1 MRELISGWLENII
14 GVPGNTGFVIA
25 AVIGVILIAALSY
38 LLTKLVLL
46 RVAKALI
53 ARTTTRWDD
62 LLVDHDVLRRV
73 SRLAPLLVVYWLS
86 PLAFESVPLLSE
98 AALRIAG
105 SAMVVIGAL
114 ALSSVLDV
122 IGAIYGT
129 FEVSRHTP
137 IKGFVQVSKVI
148 LFGLGGVVVLAI
160 LLDKTPVYLLSG
172 LGALTAVLLIVFK
185 DPILGLV
192 GGIQLSANKMVAIGD
207 WIEMP
212 THAAD
217 GEVVEIALTTV
228 KVRNWDKTI
237 TTVPTYDLV
246 THPFR
251 NWRSMQESG
260 GRRIKRAVH
269 IDVTTIRFCDSAMLE
284 RFSKIRYI
292 AEYLECKQEEIARHN
307 ESIGAPGDSLVN
319 GRRLTNVGTFRAYL
333 FAYLRNHPNIR
344 QDMTFLVR
352 QLEPGEHGLPIE
364 VYVFTDTTEWADY
377 EAIQSDIFDHVLA
390 AVPAFDLRVFQ
401 RPSSADVGAIAQRMT
416 SGETEGARRPHAGK
430 ASRLQGE
437 LP

>member
-1 MRELISGWLENII
+1 MRELIGGWFERI
-14 GVPGNTGFVIA
+14 GVPGDTGFVIA
-25 AVIGVILIAALSY
+25 AGTGAVLVAALTH
-38 LLTKLVLL
+38 LVTKLLLL
-46 RVAKALI
+46 RVVKALI
-53 ARTTTRWDD
+53 ARTSTRWDD
-62 LLVDHDVLRRV
+62 LLVERDVLGRV
-73 SRLAPLLVVYWLS
+73 ALLFPLLVIYWLA
-86 PLAFESVPLLSE
+86 PLAFESVPPLSE
-98 AALRIAG
+98 ATLRIAS
-105 SAMVVIGAL
+105 SAMVVVGAM
-114 ALSSVLDV
+114 ALSAVLDV

-129 FEVSRHTP
+129 FEASRHTP

-148 LFGLGGVVVLAI
+148 LFGLGCVVVLAI

-192 GGIQLSANKMVAIGD
+192 GGVQLSANKMVAIGD

-212 THAAD
+212 SHDAD

-228 KVRNWDKTI
+228 KVRNWDKTV
-237 TTVPTYDLV
+237 TTVPTYDLISR
-246 THPFR
+246 PFR

-269 IDVTTIRFCDSAMLE
+269 IDVTTIQFCDSAMLE
-284 RFSKIRYI
+284 RLSRIRLI
-292 AEYLECKQEEIARHN
+292 AEYLERKQEEIARHN

-333 FAYLRNHPNIR
+333 FAFLRNHPGIR

-352 QLEPGEHGLPIE
+352 QLEPGENGLPIE
-364 VYVFTDTTEWADY
+364 IYVFTDTTEWTDY

-390 AVPAFDLRVFQ
+390 AVPEFGLRVFQ
-401 RPSSADVGAIAQRMT
+401 RPSSANVDAIVERFALDSSRRR
-416 SGETEGARRPHAGK
+416 SREGEP
-430 ASRLQGE
+430 SRLQQE
-437 LP
+437 PA